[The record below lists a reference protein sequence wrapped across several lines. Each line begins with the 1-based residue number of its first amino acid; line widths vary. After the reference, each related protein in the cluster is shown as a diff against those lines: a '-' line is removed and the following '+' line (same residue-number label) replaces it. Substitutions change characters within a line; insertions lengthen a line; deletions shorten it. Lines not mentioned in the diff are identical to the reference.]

1 MRLPRRLETFEPFR
15 LKGREK
21 PIQITGTCSN
31 PLGQV
36 PPAAFEAYYYH
47 QLQESAMAEI
57 TLRDSRG
64 GSVITGAAMG
74 ADDRTIAL
82 IHSSRLPP
90 TPGKDA

>member
-1 MRLPRRLETFEPFR
+1 
-15 LKGREK
+15 
-21 PIQITGTCSN
+21 
-31 PLGQV
+31 
-36 PPAAFEAYYYH
+36 
-47 QLQESAMAEI
+47 MAEI